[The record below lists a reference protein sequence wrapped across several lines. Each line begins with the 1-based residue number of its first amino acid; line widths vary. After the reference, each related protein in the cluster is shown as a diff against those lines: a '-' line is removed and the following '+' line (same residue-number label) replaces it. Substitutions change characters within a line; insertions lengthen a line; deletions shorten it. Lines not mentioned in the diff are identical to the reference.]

1 MIIVCP
7 SCSKNFNVRDDQIPD
22 KGRLLQCSN
31 CKHEW
36 FYTKNTI
43 PVDNDIDELSNDDLT
58 QESFSILDAEKD
70 NDTSTIVSVLAGLG
84 SGLFTKDLS
93 RAHRVSKEIKAGICW
108 INTYRVISPIAAFG
122 GFNQSGYARE
132 AGKQSILDYTR
143 TKTTWI
149 NTSDEPMKNPFIMR

>member
-43 PVDNDIDELSNDDLT
+43 PVDDNLVEESNDQLT
-58 QESFSILDAEKD
+58 QESFGILDEEEDKRDEVIVEDKTVELEKLKDVKKKNTTKVNFFKLLLVFIISFVAFVLIVDTFIVQISVYIPFAEKYLD
-70 NDTSTIVSVLAGLG
+70 NL
-84 SGLFTKDLS
+84 
-93 RAHRVSKEIKAGICW
+93 
-108 INTYRVISPIAAFG
+108 Y
-122 GFNQSGYARE
+122 
-132 AGKQSILDYTR
+132 QSIIDISLFFQNLI
-143 TKTTWI
+143 K
-149 NTSDEPMKNPFIMR
+149 